1 MLLQVY
7 TKYKIELSHSSVEKT
22 HEVWKKIAEEFSQRS
37 SIKCS
42 GLRCMYKIKELRQE
56 YNTLKNKPKL
66 APSKIMIVFLDEARN
81 AFETS
86 GNSGKSKNLYLF
98 YNSKK

>member
-7 TKYKIELSHSSVEKT
+7 TKYKIELSYSSVEKM
-22 HEVWKKIAEEFSQRS
+22 HKVWEKIAEEFSQRS

-42 GLRCMYKIKELRQE
+42 GLRCMYKIKELKQE
-56 YNTLKNKPKL
+56 YNTLKNNLKL
-66 APSKIMIVFLDEARN
+66 PPSETMIAYLNEARN

-86 GNSGKSKNLYLF
+86 GNSGKSKNL
-98 YNSKK
+98 